1 MLARW
6 NGLQLVQTMLLLPD
20 AVSCLLFESEGRRR
34 KQGEGRRKKQEAG
47 RKQEARAR
55 TKIKKVKLVKRSIEN
70 VEYSSI
76 C

>member
-1 MLARW
+1 MQTRW
-6 NGLQLVQTMLLLPD
+6 NGLQLVQTVLLLPD
-20 AVSCLLFESEGRRR
+20 AVSCLLFESEGRR